1 MLRSYD
7 ELKPEAQRLWDE
19 GKTTTEIAR
28 ILRVNTSWL
37 SRNVDTTVKPWKEMK
52 YSAMREYKAQGHT
65 MQEVAERF
73 GLSKGSAQRIC
84 KGIAPQQAINHNP
97 PKNKGILKADEDVA
111 RFIGER
117 MPEAEYAG
125 NYTGADGR
133 VDLRCKKCGA
143 VFNRSMISVRKGHCS
158 CPECAKRKADEAK
171 TIREKAKRLKDE
183 EAERKRKEREAK
195 AQEREAERKRKS
207 EAWKNRPYHKCLVCG
222 TLTQNP
228 KYCCKDCLNK
238 AKQTTHAHRRRAR
251 LKAQMVDKD
260 ITIEGLFRR
269 DKGVCSLCGG
279 RCDLEDY
286 TVREG
291 VFIAGDWYP
300 SIDHIKPISKGGLH
314 SWGNVQ
320 LAHRRCNTLKS
331 DSEL

>member
-1 MLRSYD
+1 MTRA
-7 ELKPEAQRLWDE
+7 EQ
-19 GKTTTEIAR
+19 
-28 ILRVNTSWL
+28 
-37 SRNVDTTVKPWKEMK
+37 
-52 YSAMREYKAQGHT
+52 MRQYKADGHT
-65 MQEVAERF
+65 SKEVAQKYGVSECYAR
-73 GLSKGSAQRIC
+73 QIC
-84 KGIAPQQAINHNP
+84 KGIAPQGQDPIN
-97 PKNKGILKADEDVA
+97 EDVVSL
-111 RFIGER
+111 RIKEKSNGLL
-117 MPEAEYAG
+117 EYLSG
-125 NYTGADGR
+125 YTNKEKPVR
-133 VDLRCKKCGA
+133 LRCSICGGE
-143 VFNRSMISVRKGHCS
+143 FERSYHSIIANGGATCPHCV
-158 CPECAKRKADEAK
+158 ERERLQLKEA
-171 TIREKAKRLKDE
+171 RDAEK
-183 EAERKRKEREAK
+183 ERKRKEREAK
-195 AQEREAERKRKS
+195 AQERKEQRIKRS
-207 EAWKNRPYHKCLVCG
+207 EAWANRPYHNCAVCG

-238 AKQTTHAHRRRAR
+238 AMQTTHEHRRRAR

-300 SIDHIKPISKGGLH
+300 SVDHIKPISKGGLH

-331 DSEL
+331 DNELE

>member
-1 MLRSYD
+1 MTRA
-7 ELKPEAQRLWDE
+7 EL
-19 GKTTTEIAR
+19 
-28 ILRVNTSWL
+28 
-37 SRNVDTTVKPWKEMK
+37 
-52 YSAMREYKAQGHT
+52 YREYKAQGHT
-65 MQEVAERF
+65 AKETAEHF
-73 GLSKGSAQRIC
+73 GVSSDYIRKLCR
-84 KGIAPQQAINHNP
+84 GIAPQGQGPIDEQTVSERVKEKSLGQFEYVSGYTNKE
-97 PKNKGILKADEDVA
+97 KNILVRCTVCGGEFERTYHHLTTRLNNCPCCVERERLQLKEA
-111 RFIGER
+111 RD
-117 MPEAEYAG
+117 AE
-125 NYTGADGR
+125 
-133 VDLRCKKCGA
+133 K
-143 VFNRSMISVRKGHCS
+143 
-158 CPECAKRKADEAK
+158 
-171 TIREKAKRLKDE
+171 
-183 EAERKRKEREAK
+183 ERKRKEREAK
-195 AQEREAERKRKS
+195 AQERKEERIKRS
-207 EAWKNRPYHKCLVCG
+207 EAWANRPYHNCAVCG

-238 AKQTTHAHRRRAR
+238 AMQTTHEHRRRAR

-300 SIDHIKPISKGGLH
+300 SVDHIKPISKGGLH

-331 DSEL
+331 DNEFE